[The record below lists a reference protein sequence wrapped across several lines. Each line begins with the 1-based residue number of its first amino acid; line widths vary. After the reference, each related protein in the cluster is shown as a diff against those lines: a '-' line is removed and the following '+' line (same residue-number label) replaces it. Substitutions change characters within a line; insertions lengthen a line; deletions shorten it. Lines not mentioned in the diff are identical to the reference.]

1 MTTTMPADHPQSL
14 KGGACPNCAAEL
26 FGPFCA
32 SCGQRQVDLDQPLR
46 DLVGEAMNAFL
57 SFDARLLRTLTPLIT
72 RPGFLTV
79 EFLAGRRK
87 RYVHPFK
94 LYFAISVA
102 LFLALSMSGYAVV
115 QVAGDDQLVVTTNGA
130 TKGGE
135 VTKREVAMES
145 EAPPFLETVLSPL
158 FELMENDPQ
167 RLNRIFIDR
176 LARSVII
183 LVPVFALLLRGLYWK
198 RSYVSQLVF
207 SLHLHS
213 FSFFAIMAAMALNIA
228 SGTTDGS
235 GPGDALSVVAIAV
248 YTFLALRR
256 VQGQGRLLTAVKMIV
271 LLLGYIAALIA
282 TMILT
287 LGLTALTV

>member
-1 MTTTMPADHPQSL
+1 MTTAMPANHPQSP

-46 DLVGEAMNAFL
+46 DLVSEAMNAFL

-72 RPGFLTV
+72 RPGFLTE

-115 QVAGDDQLVVTTNGA
+115 KVAGDDRLVVTTNGA
-130 TKGGE
+130 TKGAEVAGGE
-135 VTKREVAMES
+135 VAIES
-145 EAPPFLETVLSPL
+145 EAPSFLETLLSPL
-158 FELMENDPQ
+158 FELMANDPQ

-207 SLHLHS
+207 SLHQHS
-213 FSFFAIMAAMALNIA
+213 FAFLTILAAMALNIA

-235 GPGDALSVVAIAV
+235 GPGDALSVVLIAV

-256 VQGQGRLLTAVKMIV
+256 VQGQGRLLTAARMIV
-271 LLLGYIAALIA
+271 LLLGYMAALIA